1 MDETPFVSLEAAHEY
16 VSLLLDE
23 VRRTRQDVAED
34 LAEAQG
40 NGSARR
46 GEALQLV
53 AWKLERLEQQLGSSR
68 RLMNDLRRLRHL
80 LLGESEEPG
89 TQRAA
94 PAAEANPPLDARDEP
109 WEGS

>member
-1 MDETPFVSLEAAHEY
+1 MDETPFDSLEAAHEY

-34 LAEAQG
+34 LATAQG
-40 NGSARR
+40 DGSARR

-53 AWKLERLEQQLGSSR
+53 SWKLERLEQQLGSSR
-68 RLMNDLRRLRHL
+68 RLMNDLRRLRRL
-80 LLGESEEPG
+80 LVGDLEDDPEQP
-89 TQRAA
+89 
-94 PAAEANPPLDARDEP
+94 PAAEATAPSDALDDP